1 MEKNPGRKNSASN
14 PASASVTLDGT
25 VEKIIRSPDP
35 SVPEKAQI
43 GIERADELYRE
54 VRIENVLINEQ
65 GKKVA
70 LKEGA
75 KVDVTVSAD
84 PEATTP
90 SA

>member
-1 MEKNPGRKNSASN
+1 MGKNPASN

-25 VEKIIRSPDP
+25 VEKIIQSPHP

-54 VRIENVLINEQ
+54 VRIENVLINEH

-75 KVDVTVSAD
+75 KVDVTVSA
-84 PEATTP
+84 PGATTP
-90 SA
+90 ST